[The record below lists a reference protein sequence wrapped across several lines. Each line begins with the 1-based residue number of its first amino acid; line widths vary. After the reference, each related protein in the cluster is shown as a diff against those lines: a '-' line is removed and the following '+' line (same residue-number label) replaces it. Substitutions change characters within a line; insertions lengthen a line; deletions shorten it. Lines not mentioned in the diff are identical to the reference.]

1 MKDRGFNNNYKL
13 VKVGHR
19 KYKKVYLEP
28 EYRSKPKRN
37 PIQRSW
43 MDDEGNIFTEEVKPK
58 PKPEDE

>member
-19 KYKKVYLEP
+19 K
-28 EYRSKPKRN
+28 YRSKPKRN